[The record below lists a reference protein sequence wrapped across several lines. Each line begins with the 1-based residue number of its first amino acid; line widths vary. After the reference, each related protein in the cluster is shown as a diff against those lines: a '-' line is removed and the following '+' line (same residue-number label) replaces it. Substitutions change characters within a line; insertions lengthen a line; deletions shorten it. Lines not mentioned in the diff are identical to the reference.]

1 MQRVAVYVVGEGA
14 LCCFSVTS
22 RLSRRLSP
30 RPAEATT
37 AVRDGHL
44 HGPECGTL
52 KGATEE
58 PMRLKEDI
66 KPVTYMKTR
75 PAELL
80 KKVSESGRP
89 TIITQNG
96 EAKAVLMDVE
106 SYEALRDAA
115 TLLQLAAQGEKD
127 IQEGRYLPQEE
138 AFARVRSR
146 IQKK

>member
-1 MQRVAVYVVGEGA
+1 
-14 LCCFSVTS
+14 
-22 RLSRRLSP
+22 
-30 RPAEATT
+30 
-37 AVRDGHL
+37 
-44 HGPECGTL
+44 
-52 KGATEE
+52 
-58 PMRLKEDI
+58 MRLKEDI

-138 AFARVRSR
+138 AFARVRAR
-146 IQKK
+146 LQKK